1 MQLTTPVLST
11 QSGYS
16 VCSVPLLQPAFCA
29 VLGCPLTWSWEHRK
43 FHSRRTPGLKL
54 MAEPSTSGKMSRIF
68 TESGSAVRE
77 KLAMS
82 VQVGILN
89 FDEEPVNKALL
100 ARI

>member
-1 MQLTTPVLST
+1 
-11 QSGYS
+11 
-16 VCSVPLLQPAFCA
+16 
-29 VLGCPLTWSWEHRK
+29 
-43 FHSRRTPGLKL
+43 
-54 MAEPSTSGKMSRIF
+54 MSRIF

-100 ARI
+100 ARIGGALYEYGPDGEQYYFDGSVGK